1 MVLEKSNQNPSEGV
15 QRRKELRRTNR
26 LNILAQLWRLL
37 ALVAISGGLSWL
49 VIKQAWI
56 LRSPNQVTV
65 QGAPD
70 LNREQVLRATGIT
83 FPLPLLQLDPALIK
97 QRISAALPVDQ
108 VLMQRQML
116 PPRLV
121 ITLSERAAVAKAQRN
136 GIGGAEQGF
145 IDRTGRWISP
155 RQQAGAMGAALPN
168 LKVVGWQSRYQP
180 SLELLIGLLPKE
192 ADVRELRFEANG
204 DLWVVSS
211 KLGAVRFGPLD
222 ERLGRRVQVLNHL
235 SKELK
240 GAPGALGAKA
250 LDLSD
255 PEHPELVMAAP
266 LKRDPN

>member
-1 MVLEKSNQNPSEGV
+1 VVVEKSNQNPSEGV
-15 QRRKELRRTNR
+15 QRRKELRRNNR

-136 GIGGAEQGF
+136 GIGGPEQGF

-155 RQQAGAMGAALPN
+155 RQQAGAMGAASPN

-180 SLELLIGLLPKE
+180 SLELLIGVLPKE

-211 KLGAVRFGPLD
+211 KLGLVRFGPLD
-222 ERLGRRVQVLNHL
+222 ERLGRRVQVLSHL

-240 GAPGALGAKA
+240 RAPGALGAKA

-266 LKRDPN
+266 LKRDPS

>member
-1 MVLEKSNQNPSEGV
+1 MATTCFSCD
-15 QRRKELRRTNR
+15 QRRPQLARDQASLDFAQPQPGNGARGPRSKPRAGAAGNR
-26 LNILAQLWRLL
+26 HH
-37 ALVAISGGLSWL
+37 
-49 VIKQAWI
+49 
-56 LRSPNQVTV
+56 
-65 QGAPD
+65 
-70 LNREQVLRATGIT
+70 
-83 FPLPLLQLDPALIK
+83 FPPPLLQLDPALIK

-116 PPRLV
+116 PPRLL

-180 SLELLIGLLPKE
+180 SLELLIGVLPKE

-222 ERLGRRVQVLNHL
+222 ERLGRRVQVLSHL
-235 SKELK
+235 SR
-240 GAPGALGAKA
+240 
-250 LDLSD
+250 S
-255 PEHPELVMAAP
+255 
-266 LKRDPN
+266 

>member
-15 QRRKELRRTNR
+15 QRRKELRRTKR
-26 LNILAQLWRLL
+26 RNILAQLWRLL

-145 IDRTGRWISP
+145 IDRTG
-155 RQQAGAMGAALPN
+155 
-168 LKVVGWQSRYQP
+168 
-180 SLELLIGLLPKE
+180 
-192 ADVRELRFEANG
+192 
-204 DLWVVSS
+204 
-211 KLGAVRFGPLD
+211 
-222 ERLGRRVQVLNHL
+222 
-235 SKELK
+235 
-240 GAPGALGAKA
+240 
-250 LDLSD
+250 
-255 PEHPELVMAAP
+255 
-266 LKRDPN
+266 